1 MEKEEEEEKI
11 LNPKNLRRQPPP
23 PPVSIASCI
32 GGQATPLP
40 VAPPC
45 GLGTNL
51 SSDISL
57 SLLAC
62 LAIACRVRY

>member
-1 MEKEEEEEKI
+1 MEKEEEEEEI

-40 VAPPC
+40 AAPPG

-51 SSDISL
+51 L
-57 SLLAC
+57 F
-62 LAIACRVRY
+62 